1 MEDKD
6 WKIKIRKIRA
16 QQEKD
21 FLDSWNQNIMKE
33 LYSEIL
39 ENISQT
45 LWRFNIYL
53 SKRLTP
59 NRITHVG
66 LMRSKKVTINKEEV
80 TLEEHIYDRELL
92 FGGSTHFVKS
102 FYINKG

>member
-6 WKIKIRKIRA
+6 WQIKMRKIRA

-21 FLDSWNQNIMKE
+21 FLDSCNQNIIKE
-33 LYSEIL
+33 VYSEIC

-59 NRITHVG
+59 NRITHVE

-80 TLEEHIYDRELL
+80 TLEEHIYDRKLI

-102 FYINKG
+102 FYINK